1 MYARALHGNREVS
14 SSATGESRS
23 GPHRE
28 GDEPKPM
35 MHDGEKSDPAIVA
48 QKPANKVEQSAAE
61 SVERRAGAEENANQ
75 DGTLRTPSRARVSNG
90 LDRVRTAAKSV
101 CRQSSKVGAVCLNR
115 ARTDLCGGRAVMRVP
130 TAIVDLIASEGRS
143 AGVMS
148 AHRLAIGT

>member
-75 DGTLRTPSRARVSNG
+75 DGTLRTPSRAGVSNG
-90 LDRVRTAAKSV
+90 LDRVRTAARLGKWP
-101 CRQSSKVGAVCLNR
+101 SKRFAVNHPRWEPYALIGPVRICAGGAQ
-115 ARTDLCGGRAVMRVP
+115 
-130 TAIVDLIASEGRS
+130 
-143 AGVMS
+143 
-148 AHRLAIGT
+148 